1 MSNTRFRI
9 RFTKQGD
16 LRWCSHRDLARA
28 WERLLRRA
36 QLDLAL
42 TEGFHT
48 RPKIS
53 FPTALAL
60 GIESLEEYVDIEL
73 RDAPAPESVA
83 QSIRSQT
90 LDGMQILEVRQL
102 AADEP
107 KARIASTDIEVD
119 VPVSEVEIIQNRI
132 DQMVAAGQISFVRDG
147 KPMATKLG
155 TGSLELSLEFTRLRL
170 TLFASPSATIRPSDV
185 LEALGLADIQQ
196 QGAILQRTRIQI
208 ATDRSATNMEED
220 AIVST
225 SNDPI

>member
-1 MSNTRFRI
+1 
-9 RFTKQGD
+9 
-16 LRWCSHRDLARA
+16 
-28 WERLLRRA
+28 
-36 QLDLAL
+36 
-42 TEGFHT
+42 
-48 RPKIS
+48 
-53 FPTALAL
+53 
-60 GIESLEEYVDIEL
+60 
-73 RDAPAPESVA
+73 
-83 QSIRSQT
+83 
-90 LDGMQILEVRQL
+90 MQILEVRQL

-132 DQMVAAGQISFVRDG
+132 DQMYAAGHVSFLRDG

-170 TLFASPSATIRPSDV
+170 KLFASPSATIRPSDV

-196 QGAILQRTRIQI
+196 QGAVLQRTRIQI

>member
-1 MSNTRFRI
+1 MSSTRFRI

-16 LRWCSHRDLARA
+16 LRWCSHRDLARV

-36 QLDLAL
+36 QLNLAL

-60 GIESLEEYVDIEL
+60 GIESLEEYVEIEL
-73 RDAPAPESVA
+73 CNAPTAACVA
-83 QSIRSQT
+83 QSIRSQV
-90 LDGMQILEVRQL
+90 LDGMQILDVRQL

-107 KARIASTDIEVD
+107 KARIVSTDIETD
-119 VPVSEVEIIQNRI
+119 LPASDVEIIRERI
-132 DQMVAAGQISFVRDG
+132 DRLYAAGQISFERDG

-155 TGSLELSLEFTRLRL
+155 VGSLDLSLENTRLRL

-196 QGAILQRTRIQI
+196 QGAVLQRTRIQL
-208 ATDRSATNMEED
+208 ATDRSVTISEEP
-220 AIVST
+220 AMVSA
-225 SNDPI
+225 SNDDI